1 MILEPGV
8 PLRRAECYLQHLV
21 TTESALRALFGGVLI
36 GLAAAIALIANG
48 RIAGISGTLG
58 KALHADDDG
67 GRPFRVAFLVG
78 LIATGVVGAH
88 LVPGAFGAN
97 VAGTAQLAIAGLLVG
112 VGTTLGNGC
121 TSGHGVCG
129 ISRGSKRSLVAV
141 IVFMGTAMVT
151 VAVRGAL

>member
-1 MILEPGV
+1 MPAAV
-8 PLRRAECYLQHLV
+8 LRREECYLLDAV

-67 GRPFRVAFLVG
+67 GRPFRIAFLIG
-78 LIATGVVGAH
+78 LIATGVVGAR
-88 LVPGAFGAN
+88 LVPGAFGDN
-97 VAGTAQLAIAGLLVG
+97 VAGTAELAIAGLLVG